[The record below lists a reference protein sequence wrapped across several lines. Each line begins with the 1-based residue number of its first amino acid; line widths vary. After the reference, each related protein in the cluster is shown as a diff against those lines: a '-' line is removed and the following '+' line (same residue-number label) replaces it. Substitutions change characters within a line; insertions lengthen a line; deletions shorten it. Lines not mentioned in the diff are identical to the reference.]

1 MVAAMTL
8 EADIIIAGAGAAGL
22 SLAGALAH
30 PALRLRV
37 LVLEP
42 RAVAVNPRRWV
53 FPAEPGHA
61 LSSHVTASFD
71 SVSLGGRAAAPLSKV
86 RLFHVPAEAV
96 QAAAL
101 ERLAGTPAAGL
112 EEHVRIDSVVN
123 EVRSVRLET
132 SLGVARA
139 RLFVDTRPV
148 RGGVVSARAWT
159 QIAWSAMARDV
170 DAVPGFTLSAAF
182 CDEGG
187 VGFDQTMVLPDGE
200 VLIEAV
206 RLARPGD
213 QGEGLEARLDARLQ
227 ALGAD
232 PATILK
238 RRLVAPLDPGE
249 ADCLRGAVLQARAGA
264 GGLRFGPGVEALR
277 LNRWAEAAATRFSS
291 GGKAIAPPGHR
302 RFGRAVTRKLLRQ
315 LESGPEPAALWL
327 NAMLARLSPDAGLRF
342 LAGAQR
348 WQRRAD
354 PFAQRRKSA

>member
-1 MVAAMTL
+1 MTL

-30 PALRLRV
+30 PALRSRV

-42 RAVAVNPRRWV
+42 RTIVTNGRHWV

-61 LSSHVTASFD
+61 LSGHVTASFD
-71 SVSLGGRAAAPLSKV
+71 AVSLGGRAAAPLSRV

-101 ERLAGTPAAGL
+101 ERMAGSPALRL
-112 EEHVRIDSVVN
+112 EEKVRIDGVVN
-123 EVRSVRLET
+123 EGRSVRVET
-132 SLGVARA
+132 SLGAARA

-148 RGGVVSARAWT
+148 HGGVVSARAWT
-159 QIAWSAMARDV
+159 QIAWSAAVRDV
-170 DAVPGFTLSAAF
+170 DAAPGFTLSAAF
-182 CDEGG
+182 CDHGG
-187 VGFDQTMVLPDGE
+187 VGFDQTLVLPDGE
-200 VLIEAV
+200 VLIEVV

-213 QGEGLEARLDARLQ
+213 QGDGVEARLDARLR
-227 ALGAD
+227 ALGVNHTAVF
-232 PATILK
+232 K

-249 ADCLRGAVLQARAGA
+249 ADTLRGAVLQARAGA

-277 LNRWAEAAATRFSS
+277 LTRWAEAAATRFYS
-291 GGKAIAPPGHR
+291 GGRMTAPPGPR
-302 RFGRAVTRKLLRQ
+302 RFARAVTRKLLRQ

-342 LAGAQR
+342 LAGAPR
-348 WQRRAD
+348 WRRRAD
-354 PFAQRRKSA
+354 PFEQRRKSA

>member
-1 MVAAMTL
+1 MTL

-42 RAVAVNPRRWV
+42 RTVAANPRRWV
-53 FPAEPGHA
+53 FPAEPGHT

-86 RLFHVPAEAV
+86 RLFHVPAGAV

-101 ERLAGTPAAGL
+101 ERLAGAPAARL
-112 EEHVRIDSVVN
+112 EENVRIDGVVN
-123 EVRSVRLET
+123 EGRSVRLET

-159 QIAWSAMARDV
+159 QIAWSALARDV
-170 DAVPGFTLSAAF
+170 DAEPGFTLSTAF
-182 CDEGG
+182 CENGG
-187 VGFDQTMVLPDGE
+187 VGFDQTLVLPGGE

-213 QGEGLEARLDARLQ
+213 QGDGLEARLNARLQ

-232 PATILK
+232 PATVMR

-249 ADCLRGAVLQARAGA
+249 ADSLRGAVLHARAGA
-264 GGLRFGPGVEALR
+264 GGLRFGPGIEAVR
-277 LNRWAEAAATRFSS
+277 LTRWAEAAATRFST
-291 GGKAIAPPGHR
+291 GGKITAPPGPR
-302 RFGRAVTRKLLRQ
+302 RSARAAARKLLRQ
-315 LESGPEPAALWL
+315 LDAGPEPAALWL
-327 NAMLARLSPDAGLRF
+327 NAMLARLPPDSGLRF
-342 LAGAQR
+342 LAGSPG
-348 WQRRAD
+348 WRRSAAL
-354 PFAQRRKSA
+354 FAPSQKSA

>member
-1 MVAAMTL
+1 MTL

-30 PALRLRV
+30 PALRLQV

-42 RAVAVNPRRWV
+42 RTVAVNPRRWV

-71 SVSLGGRAAAPLSKV
+71 TVNLGGRAAAPLSRV
-86 RLFHVPAEAV
+86 RLFHVPAQDA

-101 ERLAGTPAAGL
+101 ERLAGTPAARL
-112 EEHVRIDSVVN
+112 EENVRIDGVVN
-123 EVRSVRLET
+123 EGRSVRLET

-139 RLFVDTRPV
+139 RLFVDTRPM

-159 QIAWSAMARDV
+159 QIAWSAVGRDV
-170 DAVPGFTLSAAF
+170 DAEPGFTLSTAF
-182 CDEGG
+182 CEEGG
-187 VGFDQTMVLPDGE
+187 VGFDQTLVLPGGE
-200 VLIEAV
+200 VLIEAL

-213 QGEGLEARLDARLQ
+213 QGDGLEARLNTRLQ

-232 PATILK
+232 PATVMK

-249 ADCLRGAVLQARAGA
+249 ADSLRGAVLQARAGA

-277 LNRWAEAAATRFSS
+277 LTGWAEAAATRFSS
-291 GGKAIAPPGHR
+291 GGRMMAPPAPR
-302 RFGRAVTRKLLRQ
+302 RFARAVTRKLLRQ
-315 LESGPEPAALWL
+315 LEGGPEPAALWL

-342 LAGAQR
+342 LAGAPR
-348 WQRRAD
+348 WRRRAALFT
-354 PFAQRRKSA
+354 PSQKSA